1 MTLYETLS
9 FHSPFYSE
17 ICVSKRNEHVRNK
30 KRPELHDKEKRS
42 PVLFQDLMSL
52 CWSHEPRQRPVMSE
66 VKRMADKVE
75 FELLRAA
82 SHLRNITKKSITCA
96 CVSRTFPSTSAI
108 ASLVSHNNAIGGTVD
123 STVRQISECE
133 HKEANDRRLL
143 HNKQSDP
150 ETSVNKGEESSDSD
164 SDEEEI
170 MQFSS
175 NEPLND
181 PSVQIWVFE
190 NVITE
195 HKSESKAAFCTYQDG
210 CTGCYRRSAVSSYLL
225 TLVNVHVNY
234 SLSIIILIE
243 INLYVLLLL

>member
-17 ICVSKRNEHVRNK
+17 ICVPKRNEHVRNK
-30 KRPELHDKEKRS
+30 KRPELHDKEKGS

-82 SHLRNITKKSITCA
+82 LHLRNITKKSITCA
-96 CVSRTFPSTSAI
+96 CVSRTFPSTSTTTV
-108 ASLVSHNNAIGGTVD
+108 ASLVSHNAIGGTVD
-123 STVRQISECE
+123 STVKQISE
-133 HKEANDRRLL
+133 HKEANDRKLL

-150 ETSVNKGEESSDSD
+150 DTSVNKGEETCDSA

-181 PSVQIWVFE
+181 PSTQIWVFE
-190 NVITE
+190 NVSTE
-195 HKSESKAAFCTYQDG
+195 HKSESKAAYCTYQNG
-210 CTGCYRRSAVSSYLL
+210 CTGCYRRSAVSTY
-225 TLVNVHVNY
+225 
-234 SLSIIILIE
+234 
-243 INLYVLLLL
+243 